1 MKENIN
7 RRVIDEAKHILNTR
21 DTIRKTAEKFN
32 VSKSTVHIDLSERL
46 KKIDNRL
53 SNSINEIFQD
63 HDKTKHLRG
72 GQVTKEK
79 YKRG

>member
-7 RRVIDEAKHILNTR
+7 RRVIEEAKHILNTR

-63 HDKTKHLRG
+63 HDKAKHLRG